1 MKVRL
6 PPENEP
12 QGLENSGSGG
22 LGRGRMWGLRVLP
35 RKVCVCGGW
44 GPQAVPGDGGSQ
56 LVGISVG
63 FAVEL
68 ELVI

>member
-1 MKVRL
+1 
-6 PPENEP
+6 
-12 QGLENSGSGG
+12 
-22 LGRGRMWGLRVLP
+22 MWGLRVLP